1 MNIDLGIFKFR
12 QELRET
18 LRLLPRI
25 PDGIDALLWHVVSE
39 DALDAAV
46 VAVVA
51 PARRPRVVVQLCE
64 LHIAR
69 VAALGADEKLPPA
82 LPAGLVAVAA
92 MVAVLLVLPLGG
104 RRRLRFLLALS
115 SCPHRGQ
122 LSGVTTSGF

>member
-1 MNIDLGIFKFR
+1 M
-12 QELRET
+12 
-18 LRLLPRI
+18 
-25 PDGIDALLWHVVSE
+25 VSE

-46 VAVVA
+46 MAVVA

-64 LHIAR
+64 LHVAR

-92 MVAVLLVLPLGG
+92 MVSVLLVLPLGG
-104 RRRLRFLLALS
+104 RRCLRFLLALS

-122 LSGVTTSGF
+122 LSGDTISGV